1 MFETIFE
8 TIADWFDI
16 GLLAVALIYGGYK
29 LITTFHSLRRWVG
42 GGFRTPLYIR
52 LLFVCSLS
60 LGVFL
65 VWTGIKSGVEVTFAS
80 VLLWGLLIF
89 APFVVYFIH
98 GGPLE
103 ESTNKEETNKVKPSG
118 KVKKE
123 GGLPGEYEYLHTQP
137 HPNGD
142 GLDVKPDEGQED
154 DGNWK

>member
-1 MFETIFE
+1 MLETIFE

-16 GLLAVALIYGGYK
+16 ALLAVALIYGAYK
-29 LITTFHSLRRWVG
+29 LITTFHSLRRWVE

-60 LGVFL
+60 IGVFA
-65 VWTGIKSGVEVTFAS
+65 VWTGIKSGVEVNVAS

-89 APFVVYFIH
+89 APFVVFVIY

-103 ESTNKEETNKVKPSG
+103 DNTNKVKPSG

-123 GGLPGEYEYLHTQP
+123 SGLPGEYEYLHTQP
-137 HPNGD
+137 HPNPHGD
-142 GLDVKPDEGQED
+142 GRDVKTDEGQED